1 MKTSPEHRIPLDLIA
16 RKLSGEATAEEE
28 KTLDKWIRD
37 DQSNREL
44 FNQYSRLWEQTGKTE
59 QLQQTD
65 IDKEWRRF
73 SDAVSKGK
81 KVGRLTRMGYVTRL
95 AAAVVVGLILS
106 FTGLLIY
113 RTAAYKTVK
122 AVAEVRELSLP
133 DGSSVTLN
141 TGSELRYPV
150 SFGNASRELEL
161 KGEAFFD
168 VEKNPEKPFSVKA
181 GGIRV
186 KVLGTSFN
194 VEAAAGEKIVKVIVA
209 EGKVGILGE
218 SGNELRGELVKG
230 EKALINL
237 VTGSL
242 SINTNTDPN
251 FNSYKTKHIVFEN
264 SGLEQVISTLEKT
277 YHTNIRI
284 ENPEVAGNRITV
296 TFNNKDLHYIL
307 RTIEATLDLEIEI
320 KDNEVI
326 IR

>member
-1 MKTSPEHRIPLDLIA
+1 MKTSPENRIPIDLIA

-28 KTLDKWIRD
+28 KILDNWIRD

-44 FNQYSRLWEQTGKTE
+44 FNQYSRLWERTGKAE

-81 KVGRLTRMGYVTRL
+81 KVRTLSRMNNITRL
-95 AAAVVVGLILS
+95 AAAVVAGLILAFS
-106 FTGLLIY
+106 GLLIY

-122 AVAEVRELSLP
+122 TVAEVREVSLP

-141 TGSELRYPV
+141 SGSELRYPV
-150 SFGNASRELEL
+150 SFGKSSRDLEL
-161 KGEAFFD
+161 QGEAFFD
-168 VEKNPEKPFSVKA
+168 VEENPEKPFSVEA

-194 VEAAAGEKIVKVIVA
+194 VEAAAGQNIVTVIVA
-209 EGKVGILGE
+209 NGKVGIFDE
-218 SGNELRGELVKG
+218 SGNEMKGELLKG
-230 EKALINL
+230 EKALINTA
-237 VTGSL
+237 TGSL
-242 SINTNTDPN
+242 SLNTNTDPN
-251 FNSYKTKHIVFEN
+251 FNSYKTKHIVFKN

-277 YHTNIRI
+277 YNTNIRV
-284 ENPEVAGNRITV
+284 ENPGVTENRITV
-296 TFNNKDLHYIL
+296 TFNNKDLDYIL

-320 KDNEVI
+320 KDDEVI